1 METISY
7 DLSELKALAC
17 SLIKAAK
24 NQKIWVFQG
33 AMGTGKT
40 TLIKAIAE
48 EYGIVD
54 QVSSP
59 SFGIVNQ
66 YENNEKQIFY
76 HFDFYR
82 IEDPTEALDI
92 GIEDYFYN
100 ENYCWLEWAEK
111 IENFIPEDFFLIK
124 ITSISENKRQVSFSH
139 IHDAI

>member
-1 METISY
+1 M
-7 DLSELKALAC
+7 SELKALAC

-124 ITSISENKRQVSFSH
+124 ITSISEYKRQVSFSH

>member
-7 DLSELKALAC
+7 ELSELKALAC

-124 ITSISENKRQVSFSH
+124 ITSISEYKRQVSFSH

>member
-7 DLSELKALAC
+7 ELSELKALAC

>member
-76 HFDFYR
+76 FFGPFKPA
-82 IEDPTEALDI
+82 IIFVVEIVLD
-92 GIEDYFYN
+92 Y
-100 ENYCWLEWAEK
+100 
-111 IENFIPEDFFLIK
+111 
-124 ITSISENKRQVSFSH
+124 Q
-139 IHDAI
+139 

>member
-100 ENYCWLEWAEK
+100 KNYCWLEWAEK

>member
-124 ITSISENKRQVSFSH
+124 ITSISEYKRQVSFSH